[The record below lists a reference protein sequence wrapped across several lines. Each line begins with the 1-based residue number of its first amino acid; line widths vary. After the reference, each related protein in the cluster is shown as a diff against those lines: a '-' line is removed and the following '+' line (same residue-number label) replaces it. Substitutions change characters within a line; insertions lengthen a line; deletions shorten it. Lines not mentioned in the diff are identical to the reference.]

1 MTKLTSKPILKK
13 ASGILAQEFAIPKDI
28 AWAWVTLL
36 LSQEEQKR
44 DSEEKGSVVLTPSP
58 QISY

>member
-28 AWAWVTLL
+28 GLYVIR
-36 LSQEEQKR
+36 S
-44 DSEEKGSVVLTPSP
+44 G
-58 QISY
+58 